1 VREIAFWDT
10 SALVPLCVRQSTTAN
25 AIALYRTH
33 GAVVWWTTPVELASA
48 LARLV
53 RMKRINATD
62 CAKAR
67 KLADVLSDSWSV
79 IQPTDVV
86 RAKAL
91 RLVDQHD
98 LRAADSLQLAASLEW
113 CEDVPKG
120 RLFLTAD
127 ERLREAALQVGFEAK
142 QM

>member
-1 VREIAFWDT
+1 MREIAFWDT

-33 GAVVWWTTPVELASA
+33 GAVVWWTTPVEIASA

-53 RMKRINATD
+53 RMKRINTTD

-120 RLFLTAD
+120 QLFLTAD
-127 ERLREAALQVGFEAK
+127 ERLREAALQVGFEAR

>member
-1 VREIAFWDT
+1 MREIAFWDT

-33 GAVVWWTTPVELASA
+33 GAVVWWTTPVEIASA

-127 ERLREAALQVGFEAK
+127 ERLREAALQVGFDAK

>member
-1 VREIAFWDT
+1 MREIAFWDT

-33 GAVVWWTTPVELASA
+33 GAVVWWTTPVEIASA

-127 ERLREAALQVGFEAK
+127 ERLREAALQVGFEAR

>member
-33 GAVVWWTTPVELASA
+33 GAVVWWTTPVEIASA